1 MDELCALQDDVPPF
15 PDDQAFAI
23 MEGELG
29 RPVAAVFS
37 SISARPIAAASLGQ
51 VYRAVLRETG
61 EAVAVK
67 VQRPDV
73 RPLIMR
79 DLVLFRAVAAL
90 VTPLALRRLGCN
102 AELIVD
108 EFGEKLLEELD
119 YTQEARNMQDFG
131 RNFATD
137 PTVKIPWVRA
147 DLSGPRVLV
156 MEWID
161 GLRCTDPAGIAASGI
176 DVDAFIR
183 SGVVAGLR
191 QLLEFGLFHGDPH
204 PGNVFALRDGRIAYV
219 DFGNV
224 AELSARNQ
232 QTLIDAVV
240 HAVNEDY
247 AAMAGDFTRLGFL
260 APGTDIGSLVPA
272 LESIW
277 SEALGSSLADFNF
290 RSVTSR
296 FNELVYEH
304 PIRIPE
310 RYALV
315 IRSLLTQEGIC
326 LRLRPA
332 FHFLEVAY
340 PYVARRLLTDDD
352 PALRARLIQVL
363 LQDGKFQWA
372 RLENLVTLAR
382 SGAGGKQPLPSGS
395 GAAPSSSSAAL
406 PGPAGAQQHQGVQQP
421 TLDLSDTVASAARLV
436 ASDPALRRQ
445 LLDAVTEGDRLH
457 ISEVARLVGLLAA
470 DVDGGRVLREALAA
484 APGVGRQVAVAWA
497 DSVLSR

>member
-1 MDELCALQDDVPPF
+1 M
-15 PDDQAFAI
+15 
-23 MEGELG
+23 
-29 RPVAAVFS
+29 
-37 SISARPIAAASLGQ
+37 
-51 VYRAVLRETG
+51 
-61 EAVAVK
+61 
-67 VQRPDV
+67 
-73 RPLIMR
+73 
-79 DLVLFRAVAAL
+79 
-90 VTPLALRRLGCN
+90 
-102 AELIVD
+102 
-108 EFGEKLLEELD
+108 
-119 YTQEARNMQDFG
+119 
-131 RNFATD
+131 
-137 PTVKIPWVRA
+137 
-147 DLSGPRVLV
+147 
-156 MEWID
+156 
-161 GLRCTDPAGIAASGI
+161 
-176 DVDAFIR
+176 
-183 SGVVAGLR
+183 
-191 QLLEFGLFHGDPH
+191 
-204 PGNVFALRDGRIAYV
+204 

-247 AAMAGDFTRLGFL
+247 VGMASDFTRLGFL
-260 APGTDIGSLVPA
+260 APGTDITTLVPA
-272 LESIW
+272 LEAIW

-352 PALRARLIQVL
+352 PALRSRLIQVL

-382 SGAGGKQPLPSGS
+382 AGAGGGDAAAAAVPAGS
-395 GAAPSSSSAAL
+395 SARQRIAAQASSSSAA
-406 PGPAGAQQHQGVQQP
+406 GATG
-421 TLDLSDTVASAARLV
+421 LDLSDTVASAARLV

-445 LLDAVTEGDRLH
+445 LLDAITEGDRLH
-457 ISEVARLVGLLAA
+457 VAEVARLARLLAA
-470 DVDGGRVLREALAA
+470 DIDGGRVVRDALAA

>member
-1 MDELCALQDDVPPF
+1 
-15 PDDQAFAI
+15 
-23 MEGELG
+23 
-29 RPVAAVFS
+29 
-37 SISARPIAAASLGQ
+37 
-51 VYRAVLRETG
+51 
-61 EAVAVK
+61 
-67 VQRPDV
+67 
-73 RPLIMR
+73 
-79 DLVLFRAVAAL
+79 
-90 VTPLALRRLGCN
+90 
-102 AELIVD
+102 
-108 EFGEKLLEELD
+108 
-119 YTQEARNMQDFG
+119 
-131 RNFATD
+131 
-137 PTVKIPWVRA
+137 
-147 DLSGPRVLV
+147 
-156 MEWID
+156 
-161 GLRCTDPAGIAASGI
+161 
-176 DVDAFIR
+176 
-183 SGVVAGLR
+183 
-191 QLLEFGLFHGDPH
+191 
-204 PGNVFALRDGRIAYV
+204 
-219 DFGNV
+219 V

-247 AAMAGDFTRLGFL
+247 EGMASDFTRPRLS
-260 APGTDIGSLVPA
+260 APGTDITTLVPA
-272 LESIW
+272 LEAIW

-372 RLENLVTLAR
+372 RLENLVMLAR
-382 SGAGGKQPLPSGS
+382 AGAGGGGGGGS
-395 GAAPSSSSAAL
+395 GAAVGGSARDRIAAQGGSASGPS
-406 PGPAGAQQHQGVQQP
+406 G
-421 TLDLSDTVASAARLV
+421 LDLSDTVASAARLV

-445 LLDAVTEGDRLH
+445 LLDAMTEGDRLH
-457 ISEVARLVGLLAA
+457 ITEVTRLGCLLAA
-470 DVDGGRVLREALAA
+470 DVDGPRVLREALAA
-484 APGVGRQVAVAWA
+484 APAVGRQVAVAWA